1 MGRSSLSIY
10 VCVSGCGTVYCCV
23 LLQYALERLKVM
35 CEEALCMNLSVE
47 NVSDVLALADL
58 HCAEQLRTHAIDF
71 INRFS
76 IHRNRT
82 PAPNPVFTPPPYL
95 HLATSEM

>member
-1 MGRSSLSIY
+1 MAIVVSCSSSSSSI
-10 VCVSGCGTVYCCV
+10 CSGMSGVRAV
-23 LLQYALERLKVM
+23 QYALERLKVM

-71 INRFS
+71 INRFHS
-76 IHRNRT
+76 
-82 PAPNPVFTPPPYL
+82 L
-95 HLATSEM
+95 HSASSKLRGHSSKMSECV